1 MKNIDFS
8 QMVTAEQQL
17 EERKNAELQ
26 AALSARR
33 AAYLAESDPL
43 RLEADYDALS
53 QGLEPD
59 YTNWL
64 ASVAAIKARYPLPA
78 NAEASGINDA

>member
-8 QMVTAEQQL
+8 KMVTVEQRQK
-17 EERKNAELQ
+17 EERHATLEAVL
-26 AALSARR
+26 ASRR

-59 YTNWL
+59 YTAWL
-64 ASVAAIKARYPLPA
+64 ASVSAIKARFPLPA
-78 NAEASGINDA
+78 SEDSIEA

>member
-1 MKNIDFS
+1 MNIDFS
-8 QMVTAEQQL
+8 QMITAEQQL
-17 EERKNAELQ
+17 EERKNAQLE
-26 AALSARR
+26 AAFNARR

-59 YTNWL
+59 YTEWL
-64 ASVAAIKARYPLPA
+64 ASVAAIKARYPLPVS
-78 NAEASGINDA
+78 AEASEINEA

>member
-8 QMVTAEQQL
+8 KMVTVEQRQN
-17 EERKNAELQ
+17 EDRR
-26 AALSARR
+26 AALEAVLASRR

-59 YTNWL
+59 YAAWL
-64 ASVAAIKARYPLPA
+64 SSVAAIKARFPLPA
-78 NAEASGINDA
+78 SEYSTEA

>member
-8 QMVTAEQQL
+8 KMVTVEQRQKEDRRTTL
-17 EERKNAELQ
+17 EAVL
-26 AALSARR
+26 ASRR
-33 AAYLAESDPL
+33 AAYLVESDPL

-59 YTNWL
+59 YAGWL
-64 ASVAAIKARYPLPA
+64 ASVAAIKARFPLPTTVDPVA
-78 NAEASGINDA
+78 N